1 MKDAWKLSAT
11 ASHPERKNHVRFLMG
26 RVTLIPLRAF
36 TLAFLNGRNL

>member
-11 ASHPERKNHVRFLMG
+11 LLTLKGKTMFVCLMG
-26 RVTLIPLRAF
+26 RVTLIPLRTF